1 MTVSN
6 KKLVEL
12 LKQKTD
18 LDKAEVEQQL
28 QLLIGKV
35 HDKVEEDGTFRVK
48 GLGEF
53 SLKDGSLQF
62 KAEDDL
68 ATEINHKYAGMKPL
82 ELIGAYKDTTDEES
96 DKEKEEPAASE
107 IGSGIEEY
115 RQETEAEEEPIEEL
129 VPGEELMAEEE
140 EPEEVMPE
148 LNADEETSSFEL
160 DEDVVE
166 EEEQQQEQSADSVT
180 NEAPPVKEKVVQD
193 SEEKEEAEEVRKDP
207 IGKMLVAA
215 VVVIALG
222 VSGWLVYDMGLLGG
236 GNGTGNE
243 RADES
248 LQNVTV
254 AQNDPEAT
262 IDNDQTPDDGA
273 VVDSAAQRGSEG
285 GETTSEQNTTKPISN
300 ERSIAEESRQSIY
313 GLRGGAAPRASD
325 GYTIVVHSMRDE
337 SRIRRE
343 NNKLQQEGYRTIVS
357 SANVMDTTYWRLGL
371 GQFKTI
377 KDAAEAASNLPD
389 PYKSNHF
396 IKRIQ

>member
-6 KKLVEL
+6 KKLVDL
-12 LKQKTD
+12 LVQKTD

-28 QLLIGKV
+28 QLLIGKI
-35 HDKVEEDGTFRVK
+35 HDEVEENGNFRVE

-82 ELIGAYKDTTDEES
+82 ELIGAYKDTSDEVVAE
-96 DKEKEEPAASE
+96 KKEEQAASE

-115 RQETEAEEEPIEEL
+115 REEREEEPIIEEL
-129 VPGEELMAEEE
+129 VPADEPMAEEE
-140 EPEEVMPE
+140 KPEEVLPE
-148 LNADEETSSFEL
+148 LNADEATSSFEL
-160 DEDVVE
+160 DEEVVE
-166 EEEQQQEQSADSVT
+166 EEEQLEQLAEPVIK
-180 NEAPPVKEKVVQD
+180 EATPVKEEV
-193 SEEKEEAEEVRKDP
+193 EKEVKKEGELSKDP

-215 VVVIALG
+215 VVIIALG
-222 VSGWLVYDMGLLGG
+222 VSGWLVYDMGLWGG
-236 GNGTGNE
+236 GQGSGSE
-243 RADES
+243 REGEQ

-254 AQNDPEAT
+254 AQNDLAGT
-262 IDNDQTPDDGA
+262 IDTDKSANDGA
-273 VVDSAAQRGSEG
+273 GVDSVAQKGTE
-285 GETTSEQNTTKPISN
+285 GETTSEQNATKPISN

-313 GLRGGAAPRASD
+313 GLRGGAAPRATD
-325 GYTIVVHSMRDE
+325 GYTIVVHSMRNE
-337 SRIRRE
+337 TRIRRE
-343 NNKLQQEGYRTIVS
+343 NDKLQKEGYRTIVS